1 MSTSDT
7 PSGAQLVQG
16 WEGETPAFFWV
27 DVLTMLVMMVI
38 LPI

>member
-1 MSTSDT
+1 MSSLDT

-16 WEGETPAFFWV
+16 WEGEAPAFFGWMQ
-27 DVLTMLVMMVI
+27 LTMLVMMVI